1 MSLCAEAS
9 ITAEQ
14 LGDEALALGLALVE
28 ADTWAAAAPSGLT
41 RTNGTVVTWHTC
53 GMSLCAEAS
62 ITAEQLG
69 DEALALGL
77 ALVEADTWA
86 AAAPSGLAR
95 TNRTVVT
102 WHTSGMSLCAEASI
116 TAEQLGDEALA
127 LGLALVEADTWAAG
141 RRRA

>member
-1 MSLCAEAS
+1 MSLWAEAT

-28 ADTWAAAAPSGLT
+28 ADTWAAAAPSGL
-41 RTNGTVVTWHTC
+41 
-53 GMSLCAEAS
+53 AS

-95 TNRTVVT
+95 Y
-102 WHTSGMSLCAEASI
+102 
-116 TAEQLGDEALA
+116 
-127 LGLALVEADTWAAG
+127 
-141 RRRA
+141 

>member
-1 MSLCAEAS
+1 MSLCAEAT

-28 ADTWAAAAPSGLT
+28 ADTWAAAAPSVLASN
-41 RTNGTVVTWHTC
+41 RTVVARHTC

-95 TNRTVVT
+95 Y
-102 WHTSGMSLCAEASI
+102 
-116 TAEQLGDEALA
+116 
-127 LGLALVEADTWAAG
+127 
-141 RRRA
+141 